1 MSKWLYVETLASPFE
16 FFFRTKSRS
25 EISTASLQTM
35 VMNTVVDLLIVIVD
49 DVLSRLD
56 GSESDGSLAA

>member
-1 MSKWLYVETLASPFE
+1 
-16 FFFRTKSRS
+16 
-25 EISTASLQTM
+25 M